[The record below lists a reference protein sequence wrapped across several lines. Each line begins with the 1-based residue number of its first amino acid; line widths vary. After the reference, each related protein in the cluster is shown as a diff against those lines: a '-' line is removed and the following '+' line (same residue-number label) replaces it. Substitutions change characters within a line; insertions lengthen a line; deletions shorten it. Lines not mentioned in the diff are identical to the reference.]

1 MLNLVKLDQ
10 SGQKSLRS
18 LGLVKNH
25 EKSCYVR
32 ILTSFDLWSNPRLTR
47 GILVI
52 LARKCTLGALVSKQV
67 MPHHSGFSRDPMERK

>member
-52 LARKCTLGALVSKQV
+52 LFEKCTSSAPMSKWV
-67 MPHHSGFSRDPMERK
+67 APRYSGCSLSPMERK